1 MSFLDVTLME
11 SRRRSDYRT
20 SFSNCRQLQFA
31 NIQVWNFIPGKIGYG
46 KWYDIKDYVVED
58 FKIMNNDTLVRV
70 YIEQM

>member
-1 MSFLDVTLME
+1 MFYLDVRTME
-11 SRRRSDYRT
+11 SRLQRDYQT

-58 FKIMNNDTLVRV
+58 FKIMSNNALVRA
-70 YIEQM
+70 YIKHM